1 MTDLVVG
8 VKGGHVM
15 GTPLK
20 LRWAEVLARGDGLT
34 HGKGGWMHM
43 IAGHYGMMGGGGV
56 VGALLPL
63 AAGMAL
69 SAELRKSG
77 QVVVVFFGDGANNQG
92 TFHEALNL
100 ASIQRLPVVFVCN
113 NNQYSISMSFSR
125 STAVPNV
132 ADRAAAYAIPG
143 VVVDGI
149 DVLAVHRAGRE
160 AVARAHNGDGPP
172 LIEAKTFRWRGH
184 TESDPDEYRD
194 QAEVER
200 HRRRDPIAL
209 LRSHIT
215 AHGAATGAELDRL
228 DAEITQAIDTEADAN
243 LEGPPPTASG
253 LELNVFHN
261 GEGSW
266 K

>member
-43 IAGHYGMMGGGGV
+43 TAGHYGMMGGGGV